1 MLRFDSEELTHD
13 CMISSAEM
21 PQTTTEIEMTASV
34 INANSTKQDII
45 QGAEEYITATDA
57 KLENL
62 RGDRNGLLFLLAVT
76 ATIAALF

>member
-1 MLRFDSEELTHD
+1 
-13 CMISSAEM
+13 
-21 PQTTTEIEMTASV
+21 MTSSV
-34 INANSTKQDII
+34 INTKSTKQDII
-45 QGAEEYITATDA
+45 QGAEEYFSTTDA